1 MLETNKMI
9 MPVEAQTTRL
19 TMDTIEPG
27 CPPREGEMQMEVKK
41 TLCGWHMR
49 QGHLHKD
56 IGTEAEGGRPSSC
69 GGPIVRVYA

>member
-1 MLETNKMI
+1 MI
-9 MPVEAQTTRL
+9 MPIEAQTTRL
-19 TMDTIEPG
+19 TWTPSNLG
-27 CPPREGEMQMEVKK
+27 ALQGEGEMQMEVKK